1 MCIRDSRRA
10 VRSQSLIA
18 AAAVLAGRSAAT
30 TADLWPLPLVAP
42 TAEAQLVAREA
53 LIDLLES
60 SSNPLLPHVT
70 EEASAGRLA
79 RADRLTRQAQE
90 TLAAMT
96 TEPSQDDKL
105 RVEALLREIDAGFT
119 AETMPAD
126 LSTVRAQLVSLV
138 QT

>member
-1 MCIRDSRRA
+1 MYK
-10 VRSQSLIA
+10 
-18 AAAVLAGRSAAT
+18 
-30 TADLWPLPLVAP
+30 
-42 TAEAQLVAREA
+42 
-53 LIDLLES
+53 
-60 SSNPLLPHVT
+60 
-70 EEASAGRLA
+70 
-79 RADRLTRQAQE
+79 RQAQE